1 MTATTATM
9 QTAPHPHPVLAI
21 SIVSHGHGAM
31 LGPLLRQI
39 DTVAHTIPVQVVV
52 VQNLPEQ
59 RPAVV
64 PAGLPVT
71 WVENAAPLGF
81 AENHNAAFR
90 LTTAPYFCVLNPDVA
105 VTADSFLPLL
115 DALKTK
121 PGVVG
126 PRVESPAGGIEDSA
140 RRVPGVVRLVVRWL
154 ARRFEADYDPR
165 IPMQK
170 VDWLAGM
177 CLVFDRA
184 SFEQVGGFDPRYR
197 LYCEDVD
204 VCLRLHLQRR
214 FVGWVQSARVVHDA
228 QRASHRNL
236 RYMVWH
242 IKSLLLL
249 LTSRSYWRF
258 RIQSKM
264 TG

>member
-1 MTATTATM
+1 M
-9 QTAPHPHPVLAI
+9 QTPQRLAPALAI
-21 SIVSHGHGAM
+21 SVVSHGHGAM
-31 LGPLLRQI
+31 LGPLLNQLEGVSR
-39 DTVAHTIPVQVVV
+39 TIPLEVVV
-52 VQNLPEQ
+52 VRNLPEP
-59 RPAVV
+59 RPEAI
-64 PAGLPVT
+64 PGTLPIT
-71 WVENAAPLGF
+71 WIDNAEPMGF

-90 LTTAPYFCVLNPDVA
+90 RTTAPYFCVLNPDVV
-105 VTADSFLPLL
+105 VTADSFAPLL
-115 DALKTK
+115 DALKAT

-140 RRVPGVVRLVVRWL
+140 RRVPGVLRLAVRWL
-154 ARRFEADYDPR
+154 ARRFEADYDPS
-165 IPMQK
+165 IPMQQ

-214 FVGWVQSARVVHDA
+214 FVGWIQNARVVHDA
-228 QRASHRNL
+228 QRDSRRNP
-236 RYMVWH
+236 RYMLWH
-242 IKSLLLL
+242 IKSLLML
-249 LTSRSYWRF
+249 LTSRAYWQF

>member
-1 MTATTATM
+1 MMATM
-9 QTAPHPHPVLAI
+9 QNPPPRPQPVLAI
-21 SIVSHGHGAM
+21 SVVSHGHGAM
-31 LGPLLRQI
+31 LGPLLDQLQAVSR
-39 DTVAHTIPVQVVV
+39 TIPVEVVV
-52 VQNLPEQ
+52 VQNLPEP
-59 RPAVV
+59 RPAAVS
-64 PAGLPVT
+64 ATLPVT
-71 WVENAAPLGF
+71 SIENPEPLGF

-90 LTTAPYFCVLNPDVA
+90 LTTAPYFCVLNPDVV
-105 VTADSFLPLL
+105 VTADSFTPLL
-115 DALKTK
+115 EALKAT

-140 RRVPGVVRLVVRWL
+140 RRVPGVLRLAIRWL
-154 ARRFEADYDPR
+154 ARRFEADYDPG
-165 IPMQK
+165 IPMQR

-214 FVGWVQSARVVHDA
+214 FVGWIQGARVVHDA
-228 QRASHRNL
+228 QRDSRRNL
-236 RYMVWH
+236 RYMLWH

-258 RIQSKM
+258 RIQSKL